1 MNEISTPTST
11 SPTSTT
17 RDPITATMYRA
28 ALRTMPTGDVY
39 TGDNLTLTYG
49 DAFADHIEE
58 TARIMGDLASL
69 TGRDATP
76 THPPTHCQGASAVPR
91 ALAWPWYGVR
101 TMGRGHPSQTPTFT
115 RSTCAS
121 CATTSGCGTTLPRTD
136 HRRAC
141 VGLHRAG

>member
-1 MNEISTPTST
+1 MNEISTPTSTSTTSPTST

-69 TGRDATP
+69 TGRDTTP
-76 THPPTHCQGASAVPR
+76 TYPLSGCERCTA
-91 ALAWPWYGVR
+91 
-101 TMGRGHPSQTPTFT
+101 
-115 RSTCAS
+115 CAS
-121 CATTSGCGTTLPRTD
+121 LALVRGEDDGPGSPLTD
-136 HRRAC
+136 PDLHTINVC
-141 VGLHRAG
+141 LVCHHVGVWDYAAED